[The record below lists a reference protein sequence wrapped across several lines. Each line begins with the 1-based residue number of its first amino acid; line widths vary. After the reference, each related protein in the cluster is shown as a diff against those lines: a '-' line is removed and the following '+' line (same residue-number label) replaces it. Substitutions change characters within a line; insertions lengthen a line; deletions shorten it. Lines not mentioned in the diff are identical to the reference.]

1 MYALLMQDGTE
12 AALNQLGVWDPQAME
27 NSCTLMMH
35 GWLSAREEKE
45 IEQSRI
51 ENRNEKIEQLKKRQ
65 IS

>member
-12 AALNQLGVWDPQAME
+12 AALNQLGVWDPKAME
-27 NSCTLMMH
+27 TSCTLMMH
-35 GWLSAREEKE
+35 GWLSARQEKE